1 MKSEAKSKASE
12 AAHLEFLRIQWAD
25 VHHTRLQD
33 WELSKVVIAGAIGI
47 ASLKLFGE
55 HPRLQVAASITV
67 AALSFLALLITIR
80 HRLHWNEKKEVIRN
94 IEKELRI
101 EYRDFSTN
109 KKKTS
114 IEKLFHTQT
123 FLIAIYAVTTLFF
136 IFLCFIEVKY

>member
-1 MKSEAKSKASE
+1 MANESESKASE

-33 WELSKVVIAGAIGI
+33 WELSKLVIAGAIGI
-47 ASLKLFGE
+47 ASLKFFGE

-80 HRLHWNEKKEVIRN
+80 HRMHWNEKKEVIKN
-94 IEKELRI
+94 IEKKLHI
-101 EYRDFSTN
+101 EYSKFSTN

-114 IEKLFHTQT
+114 VEKIFHTQT
-123 FLIAIYAVTTLFF
+123 FLIVIYAVTTLFF
-136 IFLCFIEVKY
+136 IFLCFVEVKY